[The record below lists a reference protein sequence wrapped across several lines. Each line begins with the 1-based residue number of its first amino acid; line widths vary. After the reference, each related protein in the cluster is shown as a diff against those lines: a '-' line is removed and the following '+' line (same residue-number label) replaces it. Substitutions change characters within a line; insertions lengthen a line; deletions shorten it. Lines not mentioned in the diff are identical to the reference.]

1 MKRILVLTPINER
14 LTYACA
20 GIWKSLDD
28 RTKKMTYFAPL
39 YAEYLKETRT
49 KNFIFAAYESMI
61 TFNELARVSAEKK
74 EDIVLF
80 GNVSKKYKFDK
91 IFSFN
96 LGLDYDDHLLLSD
109 EIQSVLDG
117 DFEDL
122 KRDNL
127 YDAED
132 ASMIL
137 ENNLD
142 AIAHFINKLLLA
154 DNDIS
159 LKSIYNQ
166 YKDIIHIKEGDLDGN

>member
-20 GIWKSLDD
+20 GIWKGLDD
-28 RTKKMTYFAPL
+28 RTKKMCYFAPI

-49 KNFIFAAYESMI
+49 KNFIIAAYESMI
-61 TFNELARVSAEKK
+61 TFNELARVSEEKK
-74 EDIVLF
+74 EDIILF

-96 LGLDYDDHLLLSD
+96 LGLDYDDHQLFSS
-109 EIQSVLDG
+109 EIQSVLD
-117 DFEDL
+117 DEFQDL
-122 KRDNL
+122 KKENL
-127 YDAED
+127 YQAED
-132 ASMIL
+132 SSMIL

-142 AIAHFINKLLLA
+142 AIAHFMNQLLLA
-154 DNDIS
+154 DNDIT

-166 YKDIIHIKEGDLDGN
+166 YKDVIRLKEGEPNGN